1 MMSIAALTDINVLL
15 GLLLGECIV
24 MTPEPIL
31 DAQIRRGSGGGLATR
46 RRTKNGRTL
55 HRYSRATEAD
65 QPWPS

>member
-1 MMSIAALTDINVLL
+1 MMSIAAFTDINLLL
-15 GLLLGECIV
+15 GLLLGGIV

-55 HRYSRATEAD
+55 HRYARATEAD